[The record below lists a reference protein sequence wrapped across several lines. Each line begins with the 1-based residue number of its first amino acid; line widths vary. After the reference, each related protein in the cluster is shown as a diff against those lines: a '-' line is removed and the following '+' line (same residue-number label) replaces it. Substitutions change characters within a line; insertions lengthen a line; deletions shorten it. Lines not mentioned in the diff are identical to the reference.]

1 MVRVSGLAHAG
12 FVPRD
17 EGSCRYALMVT
28 SFSILLIRNGLILC
42 YFRLVLTA
50 PKQCSTCN
58 KTNQRSKVEFTMAT
72 DDMYEGWVG
81 EDKSSA
87 EGKMVWKQFVP
98 KVWEE
103 TDVEIKITH
112 SGVCGSDVHTL
123 RSGWVSTRTN

>member
-1 MVRVSGLAHAG
+1 
-12 FVPRD
+12 
-17 EGSCRYALMVT
+17 
-28 SFSILLIRNGLILC
+28 
-42 YFRLVLTA
+42 
-50 PKQCSTCN
+50 
-58 KTNQRSKVEFTMAT
+58 MAT

-123 RSGWVSTRTN
+123 RSGWVSPRTELNGIPWQEPRTDNNSAMSRTQSSSGMKSSASPSGLAPRRRETSRSATLWAWDPRPMRVSTAMPTTLA